1 MTSDHAKQLVE
12 DGYERV
18 ATFRVGVPHFVW
30 RVDVD
35 VEFDRNLRLVEETVL
50 RLIAAGVGEPDR
62 VAALMGLDDGHIVPK
77 TIVDLLST
85 GAIAQRAGRL
95 ALSSLGIG
103 ILQRAAV
110 RDSRTYAD
118 REIRH
123 DPYRDE
129 LRWSLEERELK
140 EHDLREAGL
149 RPLPAP
155 AVLSHAAM
163 EGRYRE
169 VHKVLEREGFPF
181 DKEHEPESR
190 QREVIRIRPLKWFVA
205 YREAQL
211 EAWYRKDRDEWDW
224 LLLRGGGEET
234 EVSTTLRELES
245 EGAVIIPLEERR
257 EVPASEVADEV
268 HAAVEEVQQA
278 AKPALLETEAHREA
292 LRDAILE
299 ARVELIIVSPWLR
312 TAAVDGEFLGWLRS
326 TLAQNKGLKVTIGYG
341 IDKAPGK
348 QRDPGIRDQEEA
360 LRRLRDLE
368 RTARGRLRIVDVG
381 NTHEKVVI
389 CDDRFVIITSFNF
402 LSFNPRPGKGIRR
415 EMGFRVTDPAVVAQ
429 ARKRLAKA
437 LGIAT
442 SG

>member
-18 ATFRVGVPHFVW
+18 ANFRVGVPHFVW

-62 VAALMGLDDGHIVPK
+62 VATLMGLDDGHIVPK

-85 GAIAQRAGRL
+85 GAIVQRAGHL
-95 ALSSLGIG
+95 VLSSLGAG

-155 AVLSHAAM
+155 AGLSHAAM

-224 LLLRGGGEET
+224 LLQRGGGEEI
-234 EVSTTLRELES
+234 EVSAKLRELES
-245 EGAVIIPLEERR
+245 EGELIIPLEERR
-257 EVPASEVADEV
+257 EVPASVVADEV
-268 HAAVEEVQQA
+268 HAAVEEAQQA

-299 ARVELIIVSPWLR
+299 ARNELIIVSPWLR
-312 TAAVDGEFLGWLRS
+312 TAAVDGEFLGWLRT
-326 TLAQNKGLKVTIGYG
+326 TLARNRGVRITIGYG

-348 QRDPGIRDQEEA
+348 QRDPGVRDQEEA

-389 CDDRFVIITSFNF
+389 CDDRFAIITSFNF

-415 EMGFRVTDPAVVAQ
+415 EMGFRVTDAAVVSQ
-429 ARKRLAKA
+429 ARKRLAGA
-437 LGIAT
+437 LGIQAA
-442 SG
+442 G